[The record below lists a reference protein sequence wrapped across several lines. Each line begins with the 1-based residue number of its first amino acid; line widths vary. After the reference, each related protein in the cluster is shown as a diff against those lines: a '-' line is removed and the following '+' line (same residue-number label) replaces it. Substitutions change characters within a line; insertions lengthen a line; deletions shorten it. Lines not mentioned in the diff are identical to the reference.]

1 MQNITEMIFLFLDRL
16 RLKVLLTFHINV
28 EELNFYPLILSINP
42 IVVLN
47 DKYKVHSFVY
57 NILELLMYL
66 YCGHHEK
73 QL

>member
-1 MQNITEMIFLFLDRL
+1 MQNITKMIFLFLDRL

-47 DKYKVHSFVY
+47 DKYKVHLFVY

-66 YCGHHEK
+66 YCSHREK